1 MANYIQLIDKT
12 TNEPESFAVIDEK
25 LCEALGVT
33 PHEKWFYCMWYDVIG
48 YSGAPTIQDVIS
60 RVQDQSP
67 EDKEL
72 LAALQWLN
80 ENYTLNAWYSR

>member
-1 MANYIQLIDKT
+1 MPNYIQLIDKT

-25 LCEALGVT
+25 LCEARSI
-33 PHEKWFYCMWYDVIG
+33 PSHEKWFYVEWYDVIG
-48 YSGAPTIQDVIS
+48 YSGASTIQDVIS